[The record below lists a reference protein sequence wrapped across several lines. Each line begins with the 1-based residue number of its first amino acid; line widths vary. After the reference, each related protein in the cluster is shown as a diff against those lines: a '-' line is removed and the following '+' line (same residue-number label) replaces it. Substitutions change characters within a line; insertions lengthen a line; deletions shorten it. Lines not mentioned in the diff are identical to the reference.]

1 MLQNFQE
8 KENINEIIDD
18 IDEQYRQLEEDIK
31 RFAEIDAKELKKME
45 QERLKRKLREVEQ
58 MQKENLE
65 LEGEIQKME
74 EIKQEVEENLK
85 IYD

>member
-1 MLQNFQE
+1 M
-8 KENINEIIDD
+8 
-18 IDEQYRQLEEDIK
+18 EEDIK

-65 LEGEIQKME
+65 LEGEI
-74 EIKQEVEENLK
+74 
-85 IYD
+85 